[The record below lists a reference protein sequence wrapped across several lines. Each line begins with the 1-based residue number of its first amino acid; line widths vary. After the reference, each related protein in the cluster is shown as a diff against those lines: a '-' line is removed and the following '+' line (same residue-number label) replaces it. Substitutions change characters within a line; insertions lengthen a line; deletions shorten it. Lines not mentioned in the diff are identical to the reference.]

1 MTAAPASGTPG
12 ARREATRAVLL
23 PRGHGHHR
31 RGADALHAGIG
42 AAGVAAT
49 AVLAAEQGLSG
60 FERDVFEAVN
70 GLPQTATPGLWVVM
84 QAGSLAA
91 VFVTAGLALA
101 ARRPR
106 LALALAAGGTTTWL
120 LAKVVKQ
127 LVERGRPEALLHD
140 VVVYGPAATGLGF
153 PSGHAAVAAAI
164 MTVAG
169 PYLTGR
175 ARVAGWVA
183 SEWSR
188 SRACSSAPTSPW
200 TRWAGCSW
208 AGRSAARRTW
218 CWGGRAPRSR
228 TEATGARGQRS
239 TMNPA
244 ASQAS
249 RMARMSS

>member
-1 MTAAPASGTPG
+1 VTAAPGSGTPS

-49 AVLAAEQGLSG
+49 AALAAEQGLSG

-183 SEWSR
+183 VGVVAFTRVLIGAHFPLDALGGLLLGW
-188 SRACSSAPTSPW
+188 AVGSATNLVL
-200 TRWAGCSW
+200 
-208 AGRSAARRTW
+208 GRPGAAE
-218 CWGGRAPRSR
+218 PD
-228 TEATGARGQRS
+228 
-239 TMNPA
+239 
-244 ASQAS
+244 
-249 RMARMSS
+249 

>member
-1 MTAAPASGTPG
+1 
-12 ARREATRAVLL
+12 
-23 PRGHGHHR
+23 
-31 RGADALHAGIG
+31 
-42 AAGVAAT
+42 
-49 AVLAAEQGLSG
+49 
-60 FERDVFEAVN
+60 
-70 GLPQTATPGLWVVM
+70 M

-106 LALALAAGGTTTWL
+106 LAVALAAGGTTTWL

-169 PYLTGR
+169 PYLTRTGENRRVGRRRSGRVHARAHRRPLPPGR
-175 ARVAGWVA
+175 AG
-183 SEWSR
+183 
-188 SRACSSAPTSPW
+188 RAAP
-200 TRWAGCSW
+200 GL
-208 AGRSAARRTW
+208 
-218 CWGGRAPRSR
+218 GGRQRDEPGAG
-228 TEATGARGQRS
+228 EAERRGAGLKRPAARGQRS